1 MPVRMSIRPGDREEL
16 QRAAAAHV
24 EARQGGDQ
32 QARRL
37 AQLAR
42 AAAEGGAT
50 LREIAEIVD
59 AGSRSALGGDRLV
72 A

>member
-1 MPVRMSIRPGDREEL
+1 MSLRPGDREEL

-24 EARQGGDQ
+24 TARRGEDQ

-42 AAAEGGAT
+42 AAAEGGAS
-50 LREIAEIVD
+50 LREIAEIVN
-59 AGSRSALGGDRLV
+59 AGSREALVDDRLV